1 MSGHSGDPVA
11 EESKRFF
18 TFFNLSMIL
27 VAITG
32 LEIVIIYVQSFEG
45 STIIGV
51 LFATSILKFVGVV
64 CWFMHLRWDK
74 FLNTV
79 LFLMGLV
86 IALGTFFAVIYMVDE
101 HPVVE
106 EFKVTQINNV
116 WKAETEYKKG
126 EYVSLND
133 KFFVANSDHTSDQN
147 FTAESWSEAS
157 GIPHMISWKIST
169 ADLIE
174 INSKKPENP
183 YYYQYSPSEDS
194 VIVGNRI
201 ALLDQVGATEDFR
214 IKVRSEAFWVENKD

>member
-1 MSGHSGDPVA
+1 MSGHSDDPVA

-86 IALGTFFAVIYMVDE
+86 IALGTFFAVIYMADE

-106 EFKVTQINNV
+106 EFKVTQISND
-116 WKAETEYKKG
+116 WKAETEYQKG
-126 EYVSLND
+126 EYVALND
-133 KFFVANSDHTSDQN
+133 KFFVSNSDHTSDQN
-147 FTAESWSEAS
+147 FTAESWSEVS
-157 GIPHMISWKIST
+157 GIPHMISWKIVW
-169 ADLIE
+169 
-174 INSKKPENP
+174 
-183 YYYQYSPSEDS
+183 QSE
-194 VIVGNRI
+194 
-201 ALLDQVGATEDFR
+201 
-214 IKVRSEAFWVENKD
+214 